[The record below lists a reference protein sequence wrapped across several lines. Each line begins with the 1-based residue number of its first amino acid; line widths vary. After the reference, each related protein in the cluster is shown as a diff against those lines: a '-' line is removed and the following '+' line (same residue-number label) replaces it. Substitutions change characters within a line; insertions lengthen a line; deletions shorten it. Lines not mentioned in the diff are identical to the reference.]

1 MMCTEEEMDLL
12 YFLLEI
18 RKQELGSGAL
28 LLFLGAWESGY
39 NLVPTACRALSL
51 PHFSRRKGW
60 AGSKRLKKKKKKVV
74 SAFFLLMPAFSFE

>member
-28 LLFLGAWESGY
+28 LLFLGAWESGCISMQGSF
-39 NLVPTACRALSL
+39 LTPL
-51 PHFSRRKGW
+51 PRFSRRKGW
-60 AGSKRLKKKKKKVV
+60 AGSKRLKKKKEKSSECIF
-74 SAFFLLMPAFSFE
+74 SADASIFL

>member
-28 LLFLGAWESGY
+28 LLFLGAWESG
-39 NLVPTACRALSL
+39 
-51 PHFSRRKGW
+51 
-60 AGSKRLKKKKKKVV
+60 
-74 SAFFLLMPAFSFE
+74 